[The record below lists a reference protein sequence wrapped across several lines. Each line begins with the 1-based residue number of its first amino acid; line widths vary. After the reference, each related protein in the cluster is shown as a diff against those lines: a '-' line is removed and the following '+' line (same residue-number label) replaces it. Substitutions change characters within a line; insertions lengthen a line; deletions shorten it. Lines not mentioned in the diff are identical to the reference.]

1 MQEAVV
7 PVLVMMNL
15 HPVKRKSKDSVII
28 SINSLFELFFSTS
41 SHIPCYLQLLSIVVH
56 IENLTFN
63 HSLSNVVHCQQLFL
77 FSYLVYIQLRYISAK
92 QSSLYFPHTSQVSVH
107 H

>member
-15 HPVKRKSKDSVII
+15 HPLKRKNKDSVII
-28 SINSLFELFFSTS
+28 PINSLFEIFFSIV
-41 SHIPCYLQLLSIVVH
+41 SHILCYLQLLSIVVD

-77 FSYLVYIQLRYISAK
+77 YSYLVYILFMYISDK
-92 QSSLYFPHTSQVSVH
+92 QS
-107 H
+107 